1 MAFSVFGG
9 GYLDPNT
16 QLLAQAQLL
25 QAAAVQNLAAARVA
39 QLTGGAAAALGGV
52 APPAA
57 GGNQAQG
64 VMGRITQMLSDLM
77 RGGGGGGGGSS
88 PSPTPSTDSSS
99 SSPSTTGSSG
109 SSASSSGAGG
119 ASGSGEA
126 AAAEAKKFVG
136 QDSQSLKGK
145 LKNFEAAGGQ
155 TNNCADFVCSLLK
168 NQDPSLPKTNSVA
181 QLKSTLQSRGW
192 KQVPKEQSKA
202 GDVAFANTGSHV
214 QLVSAPGKTIG
225 SNNDRPGHQVVSER
239 NVGND
244 TILSKA

>member
-1 MAFSVFGG
+1 MAFTVFGG
-9 GYLDPNT
+9 GYVDPNA
-16 QLLAQAQLL
+16 QALAAQAQLL

-39 QLTGGAAAALGGV
+39 QLTGGAPAALGGV

-64 VMGRITQMLSDLM
+64 VLGRITQMLSDLM
-77 RGGGGGGGGSS
+77 RGGGGSS

-109 SSASSSGAGG
+109 SSSSSSGAGG